1 MPPSLLAAP
10 TRAGSVMRVADG
22 WSSGAPTEFSV
33 WVDPEADPPCLSVA
47 GELDLSTCA
56 PFRHALEEL
65 VAKSGS
71 RISIDFKA
79 VTFMGSTGLREIAR
93 LLPQLDEIE
102 IRSPQPVVQ
111 RVLELAG
118 LGPRLRINVG

>member
-1 MPPSLLAAP
+1 L
-10 TRAGSVMRVADG
+10 RVADG
-22 WSSGAPTEFSV
+22 WSDGSPAEFSV
-33 WVDPEADPPCLSVA
+33 WVDTVSDPPCLGVA
-47 GELDLSTCA
+47 GELDLNTCA

-65 VAKSGS
+65 IDKSGP
-71 RISIDFKA
+71 RISLDFKQ

-93 LLPQLDEIE
+93 LLPQLEEIE

-118 LGPRLRINVG
+118 LGPRLRITVG

>member
-1 MPPSLLAAP
+1 VS
-10 TRAGSVMRVADG
+10 
-22 WSSGAPTEFSV
+22 
-33 WVDPEADPPCLSVA
+33 
-47 GELDLSTCA
+47 GELDLNTCA

-65 VAKSGS
+65 IEMSGP
-71 RISIDFKA
+71 RIALDFRQ

-93 LLPQLDEIE
+93 LVPRVEEIE

-118 LGPRLRINVG
+118 LGPRLRITQG

>member
-1 MPPSLLAAP
+1 
-10 TRAGSVMRVADG
+10 VADG
-22 WSSGAPTEFSV
+22 WSDGAPAEFNV
-33 WVDPEADPPCLSVA
+33 WFDRGADPPCLSVA
-47 GELDLSTCA
+47 GELDLNTCA

-65 VAKSGS
+65 VESSGS
-71 RISIDFKA
+71 RIVLDFKQ

-93 LLPQLDEIE
+93 LLPKLEEIE

-118 LGPRLRINVG
+118 LGPRLRITVS